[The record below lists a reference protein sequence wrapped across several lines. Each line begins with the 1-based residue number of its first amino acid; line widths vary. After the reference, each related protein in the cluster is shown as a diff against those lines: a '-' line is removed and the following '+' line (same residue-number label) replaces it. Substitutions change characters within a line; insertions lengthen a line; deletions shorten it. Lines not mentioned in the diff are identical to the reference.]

1 MRQDK
6 GEKPM
11 QATTSRRQATR
22 YLPLLTAVAT
32 LAIVAATAPVQAET
46 EDGNQFY
53 VSARGG
59 FNWNLDQRLVG
70 QRNGFLARD
79 DTHNGWM
86 VGGAIGYDLDPL
98 RIEVEYLHRNNDL
111 DIITV
116 ANDGGLA
123 GELGLVTPKG
133 ANVLSRG
140 HVNATSV
147 MANAIL
153 ELNRSGGLRPF
164 FGLGGGFVD
173 IDSDAIL
180 AGSNQRLIG
189 GDDVVLGLQ
198 TIAGLAVK
206 ISHNLSAEVGYRYL
220 VTDKAQLTL
229 GDGRFLRRK
238 AKDHSLLFGITWRFG
253 GSRKARSATPAPQ
266 AAPAPAPAPAPAAA
280 NRPPIARDDHFSAI
294 AGQETRLDPLANDRD
309 PEHSALTFLAIDPPA
324 HGSLRRA
331 GGALY
336 YTPEPD
342 FRGEDRF
349 AYRVGDGHGGEASAT
364 ITVDV
369 VAPEVGPYLVFFDFD
384 SAAIKPEAEPILDR
398 AAKDYRQYG
407 FARIRLVGHADRAG
421 PDWYNDRLS
430 LRRAEAVKKALAARG
445 VPADAMVTI
454 GKGEREPLVPT
465 EDGVREPQNRRVEIL
480 IED

>member
-1 MRQDK
+1 MRKDE
-6 GEKPM
+6 GETSM
-11 QATTSRRQATR
+11 QATTLRRTGAC
-22 YLPLLTAVAT
+22 LSLLAAAAAMAVM
-32 LAIVAATAPVQAET
+32 AATARADD
-46 EDGNQFY
+46 EDGGRFY
-53 VSARGG
+53 MSARGG

-70 QRNGFLARD
+70 RRNGFLARD

-98 RIEVEYLHRNNDL
+98 RIEIEYLHRNNDL
-111 DIITV
+111 DIVTV
-116 ANDGGLA
+116 TNDGGLA
-123 GELGLVTPKG
+123 GDLGLVSPQG
-133 ANVLSRG
+133 PNVLSRG
-140 HVNATSV
+140 HVNATSM

-180 AGSNQRLIG
+180 AGSGQRLIG

-198 TIAGLAVK
+198 TMAGVAVK
-206 ISHNLSAEVGYRYL
+206 ISRNLSAEIGYRYL

-229 GDGRFLRRK
+229 GENRFLRRK
-238 AKDHSLLFGITWRFG
+238 VKDHGLLFGITWRFG
-253 GSRKARSATPAPQ
+253 GSRQARSAAPVPQATPAP
-266 AAPAPAPAPAPAAA
+266 APTPAPAAV
-280 NRPPIARDDHFSAI
+280 NRPPIARDDRFSAI

-309 PEHSALTFLAIDPPA
+309 PDRSALTFLSIDTPA
-324 HGSLRRA
+324 HGTLRRA

-336 YTPEPD
+336 YTPEPT

-349 AYRVGDGHGGEASAT
+349 AYRVGDGHGGEATAT

-384 SAAIKPEAEPILDR
+384 SAAVKPEAEPILDR

-445 VPADAMVTI
+445 IPADAMVTI

>member
-1 MRQDK
+1 MR
-6 GEKPM
+6 
-11 QATTSRRQATR
+11 ATIPRSQTVG
-22 YLPLLTAVAT
+22 YLTLLTAAA
-32 LAIVAATAPVQAET
+32 AIAMMAATAPAEANN
-46 EDGNQFY
+46 EDENRLY

-59 FNWNLDQRLVG
+59 FNWNLDQRLTG
-70 QRNGFLARD
+70 RRTDFLARD

-86 VGGAIGYDLDPL
+86 AGGAIGYDLNPL
-98 RIEVEYLHRNNDL
+98 RIEIEYLHRNNDL
-111 DIITV
+111 EIVTV
-116 ANDGGLA
+116 IDDGGLA
-123 GELGLVTPKG
+123 GELGLVSAPG

-153 ELNRSGGLRPF
+153 ELNRGGGLRPF
-164 FGLGGGFVD
+164 FGLGGGLVQ
-173 IDSDAIL
+173 IDSDAVL
-180 AGSNQRLIG
+180 AGSGRRLIG

-206 ISHNLSAEVGYRYL
+206 ISSNLSAEVGYRYL
-220 VTDKAQLTL
+220 VTDKAQLAL
-229 GDGRFLRRK
+229 GDNRFLRRK
-238 AKDHSLLFGITWRFG
+238 AKDHSLLFGFTWRFG
-253 GSRKARSATPAPQ
+253 SSRKAKTP
-266 AAPAPAPAPAPAAA
+266 APAPAVAPAPQPAPAPAAV
-280 NRPPIARDDHFSAI
+280 NKPPVAQDDRFTAI

-309 PEHSALTFLAIDPPA
+309 PEHSALTFLSIDTPA
-324 HGSLRRA
+324 HGKLRRA

-336 YTPEPD
+336 YTPQPD
-342 FRGEDRF
+342 FRGTDRF
-349 AYRVGDGHGGEASAT
+349 SYRVGDGHGGAASAT

-384 SAAIKPEAEPILDR
+384 SATIRPEAEPILDR
-398 AAKDYRQYG
+398 AAKDYRRYG
-407 FARIRLVGHADRAG
+407 FVRIKLIGHADRAG

-445 VPADAMVTI
+445 VPVDAMVTI

>member
-1 MRQDK
+1 
-6 GEKPM
+6 M
-11 QATTSRRQATR
+11 QATTSRWQAAGHLALVTM
-22 YLPLLTAVAT
+22 TAVM
-32 LAIVAATAPVQAET
+32 AIMAATASARA
-46 EDGNQFY
+46 DGDDGPPFY

-86 VGGAIGYDLDPL
+86 VGGALGYDLNPL
-98 RIEVEYLHRNNDL
+98 RIEIEYLHRNNDL
-111 DIITV
+111 EIVTV
-116 ANDGGLA
+116 TNDGGLA
-123 GELGLVTPKG
+123 GELGLVSARGP
-133 ANVLSRG
+133 NVLSRG
-140 HVNATSV
+140 HMNATSV

-153 ELNRSGGLRPF
+153 ELNRGGGLRPF
-164 FGLGGGFVD
+164 FGLGGGFVS
-173 IDSDAIL
+173 IDSDAVL
-180 AGSNQRLIG
+180 AGSGQRLIG

-206 ISHNLSAEVGYRYL
+206 ISRHVSAEIGYRYL

-229 GDGRFLRRK
+229 GDNRFLRRK

-253 GSRKARSATPAPQ
+253 GAHKARTA
-266 AAPAPAPAPAPAAA
+266 APAPAAA
-280 NRPPIARDDHFSAI
+280 PTPQPAPAPAVANKPPVARDDRFTAI

-309 PEHSALTFLAIDPPA
+309 PEHSALTFLSIDTPA
-324 HGSLRRA
+324 HGTLRRA

-336 YTPEPD
+336 YTPQPA

-349 AYRVGDGHGGEASAT
+349 SYRVGDGHGGEASAT
-364 ITVDV
+364 ITVAV

-384 SAAIKPEAEPILDR
+384 SAVIRPEAEPILDR

-407 FARIRLVGHADRAG
+407 FARIKLVGHADRAG

-430 LRRAEAVKKALAARG
+430 LRRAEAVRKALAARG

-465 EDGVREPQNRRVEIL
+465 DDGVREPQNRRVEIL

>member
-1 MRQDK
+1 
-6 GEKPM
+6 M
-11 QATTSRRQATR
+11 QATSLRRTGGYLSLLAAAATM
-22 YLPLLTAVAT
+22 
-32 LAIVAATAPVQAET
+32 AIMAATAPARAGD
-46 EDGNQFY
+46 EDGGRFY

-86 VGGAIGYDLDPL
+86 VGGAVGYDLDPL
-98 RIEVEYLHRNNDL
+98 RIEIEYLHRNNDL
-111 DIITV
+111 EIVTV
-116 ANDGGLA
+116 TNDGGLA
-123 GELGLVTPKG
+123 GELGLVSPQG
-133 ANVLSRG
+133 PNVLSRG

-153 ELNRSGGLRPF
+153 ELNRGGGLRPF

-173 IDSDAIL
+173 IDSDAVL
-180 AGSNQRLIG
+180 AGSGRRLIG
-189 GDDVVLGLQ
+189 GDDVVRGLQ

-206 ISHNLSAEVGYRYL
+206 ISRNLSAEVGYRYL

-229 GDGRFLRRK
+229 GDNRFLRRK
-238 AKDHSLLFGITWRFG
+238 AKEHSLLFGITWRFG
-253 GSRKARSATPAPQ
+253 GARKARRAAS
-266 AAPAPAPAPAPAAA
+266 APAPAPQPAPAPVAA
-280 NRPPIARDDHFSAI
+280 NKPPVARDDRFSAI
-294 AGQETRLDPLANDRD
+294 AGRETRLDPLANDRD
-309 PEHSALTFLAIDPPA
+309 PERSALTFLSIDTPA
-324 HGSLRRA
+324 HGTLRRA

-336 YTPEPD
+336 YTPEPT

-349 AYRVGDGHGGEASAT
+349 SYRVGDGHGGEASAT

-384 SAAIKPEAEPILDR
+384 SPAIKTEAEPILDR
-398 AAKDYRQYG
+398 AAKDYQRYG
-407 FARIRLVGHADRAG
+407 FARIKLVGHADRAG